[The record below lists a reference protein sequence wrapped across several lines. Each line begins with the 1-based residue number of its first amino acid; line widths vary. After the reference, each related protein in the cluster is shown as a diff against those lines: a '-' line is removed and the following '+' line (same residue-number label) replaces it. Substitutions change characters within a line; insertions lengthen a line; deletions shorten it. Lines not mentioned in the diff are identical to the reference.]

1 MLKNAIA
8 LLLTLMPA
16 VIFLALMGAYPH
28 QEAPKS
34 TYVSPR
40 YCYDE
45 DDNFK
50 SDVCSKIG
58 KQWNL

>member
-1 MLKNAIA
+1 MGSIVRFFILCAVGLYVVYLGYALSPEHPKNPYA
-8 LLLTLMPA
+8 
-16 VIFLALMGAYPH
+16 
-28 QEAPKS
+28 
-34 TYVSPR
+34 SPR

-45 DDNFK
+45 DDDFK